1 MSSPTTGA
9 TCSAPPATD
18 AQVLTFLKRGVL
30 AGVVGGLLAGAFGFL
45 LAEPVMDRAVD
56 LDTARQA
63 AAGEHVSET
72 FSRPTQHV
80 GFLVATLAVGIALGV
95 LFGVFYGLLHRA
107 DPEQAPWQRALHLGG
122 CAFFGAYLVPFL
134 RYPANPPGVGDPGTI
149 DARANSYLS
158 ALAIGLVGAVLLGLA
173 QRGLTE
179 RGWRPS
185 YRQLGLVA
193 VAVLTVAITFALPDN
208 TDPIPVDAGLIWE
221 FRLLSFATSALL
233 WGGLA
238 VAFGLLGER
247 AALREDARNLSPV

>member
-1 MSSPTTGA
+1 MGA

-18 AQVLTFLKRGVL
+18 ARVLTFLKRGVL

-56 LDTARQA
+56 LESARQA

-72 FSRPTQHV
+72 FSRHTQHL
-80 GFLVATLAVGIALGV
+80 GFLGSTLAVGIALGV
-95 LFGVFYGLLHRA
+95 LFGVVYGLLHRSEPA
-107 DPEQAPWQRALHLGG
+107 QAPWRRALQLGG

-149 DARANSYLS
+149 DARANAYLS
-158 ALAIGLVGAVLLGLA
+158 ALVIGLVGALTLGLA
-173 QRGLTE
+173 QRSLTE

-185 YRQLGLVA
+185 CRQLVVVA
-193 VAVLTVAITFALPDN
+193 VAVLTVAVTVVLPDN

-221 FRLLSFATSALL
+221 FRLLSLATSALL
-233 WGGLA
+233 WVGLA
-238 VAFGLLGER
+238 VTFGLLGER
-247 AALREDARNLSPV
+247 AAVPEDARDFSPA